1 MTAWYPTSSWVGS
14 TCASARDCSI
24 TRRALSA
31 SGPLAFTAFPRATLP
46 ITPPTTI
53 RARWAC
59 ICPRWAFGGG
69 GAPPPSQPP
78 RLTDIRLA
86 LRDELEPELAGGEA
100 VVGREALLRFEA
112 EPLRVLELG
121 EVVVGPEETI
131 EDEVGV
137 LEILVGLVSA
147 TRVLEGAWHVLLVV
161 IDLAQGGERRRQ
173 LAVGE
178 HGGLQV
184 SIGTLEQLGAG
195 RGVAGQ

>member
-59 ICPRWAFGGG
+59 ICPSWVFG
-69 GAPPPSQPP
+69 ASESTTRARVSSLVPELVLRPKRSPPPSQPP

-100 VVGREALLRFEA
+100 GVAREALPPSGE
-112 EPLRVLELG
+112 EPLRALELG
-121 EVVVGPEETI
+121 
-131 EDEVGV
+131 
-137 LEILVGLVSA
+137 
-147 TRVLEGAWHVLLVV
+147 R
-161 IDLAQGGERRRQ
+161 
-173 LAVGE
+173 
-178 HGGLQV
+178 
-184 SIGTLEQLGAG
+184 
-195 RGVAGQ
+195 